1 MAFPGTYNFN
11 YYRGDTFSFIIRPK
25 DANGESFS
33 LDAYTSAIFTIANKR
48 GDGATYTTTGT
59 ATIDTVNDIVTC
71 TIVSTTGANL
81 DAGTLY
87 YYDVQISNAVPTVT
101 TLLTGTI
108 TPTDDITGATP

>member
-25 DANGESFS
+25 DANGGAFP
-33 LDAYTSAIFTIANKR
+33 LDAYSTAVFTIANKR
-48 GDGATYTTTGT
+48 GDGATFTTTGT

-71 TIVSTTGANL
+71 TIASTTGANL

-87 YYDVQISNAVPTVT
+87 YYDVQISYGAIIT

>member
-11 YYRGDTFSFIIRPK
+11 YYRGDYFQFIIRPK
-25 DANGESFS
+25 NANGDPFS
-33 LDAYTSAIFTIANKR
+33 LDAYTEGFFTIANKR

-59 ATIDTVNDIVTC
+59 AVINTTDDIVTC
-71 TIVSTTGANL
+71 TIPSATGANL

-87 YYDVQISNAVPTVT
+87 YYDVQINSGSIIT

>member
-25 DANGESFS
+25 DANGGSFP
-33 LDAYTSAIFTIANKR
+33 LDAYSTAVFTIANKR
-48 GDGATYTTTGT
+48 GDGATFTTTGT

-71 TIVSTTGANL
+71 TIASTTGANL

-87 YYDVQISNAVPTVT
+87 YYDVQISYGSIIT

>member
-25 DANGESFS
+25 DANGASFP
-33 LDAYTSAIFTIANKR
+33 LDAYSTAVFTIANKR
-48 GDGATYTTTGT
+48 GDGATFTTTGT

-71 TIVSTTGANL
+71 TIASTTGANL

-87 YYDVQISNAVPTVT
+87 YYDVQISYGSIIT

>member
-11 YYRGDTFSFIIRPK
+11 YYRGDYFQFIIRPK
-25 DANGESFS
+25 NANGAAFP
-33 LDAYTSAIFTIANKR
+33 LDAYTLAVFTIANKR
-48 GDGATYTTTGT
+48 GDGATFTTTGT
-59 ATIDTVNDIVTC
+59 AEIDTTNDIVTC
-71 TIVSTTGANL
+71 TIPSTIGAGL

-87 YYDVQISNAVPTVT
+87 YYDVQITSGAIIT